1 MDNNQPFDIWVC
13 LNMGYTLMDQQIE
26 YSIFR
31 QTDIISPVCNILQLC
46 MTIVFCWYSCNA
58 PPVQIAATN
67 LEKGRVGEMVSR
79 TYQ

>member
-31 QTDIISPVCNILQLC
+31 QTDIISPVCNILQLLS
-46 MTIVFCWYSCNA
+46 YLS
-58 PPVQIAATN
+58 
-67 LEKGRVGEMVSR
+67 VGKITMCLLFNPSFAG
-79 TYQ
+79 